1 MKHPIFK
8 NALIIVVLSLLIA
21 PALMYALPALAQP
34 DLGINYAQNLNL
46 AGSNQD
52 PRDAAVS
59 IVRYLMTF
67 LGIIAVIVIL
77 YGGFVWL
84 TAGGNEDRVAKAKK
98 LIVAGI
104 IGLIIIL
111 AAFAIVQFVL
121 STTTNLLSNGT
132 P

>member
-121 STTTNLLSNGT
+121 STTTNLLNSGT